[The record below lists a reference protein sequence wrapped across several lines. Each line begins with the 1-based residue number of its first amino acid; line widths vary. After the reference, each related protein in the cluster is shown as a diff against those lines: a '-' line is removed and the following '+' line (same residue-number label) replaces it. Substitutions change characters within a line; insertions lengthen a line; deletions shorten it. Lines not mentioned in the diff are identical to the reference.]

1 MRHMEARVN
10 AEASPPLTAVSDHE
24 PRWSGAL
31 QGASVGAPQVS
42 LIVPTRN
49 EVGNIRPLIA
59 RIATAQRGV
68 PTEVLFVDDSDDE
81 TPTVIATM
89 AEKFAE
95 DLAPGLTVRM
105 LHRPTGA
112 RRGGLGGGVV
122 EGFRA
127 ARAPWVCVMDADLQH
142 PPELVQSL
150 LDTAKAEDASLVVA
164 SRYCTTGDSAGL
176 SSRSRVFVSRAASAS
191 AKLLFPRRL
200 RKITDPMS
208 GFFLVDRNAV
218 DEDALRPSGFKI
230 LLEIAVRTE
239 GLRVAEV
246 GYAFG
251 DRHSGESKSGGREGM
266 RFVLHVGHLRGATLR
281 RPRASR
287 GRRQ

>member
-1 MRHMEARVN
+1 MGHMEARVN
-10 AEASPPLTAVSDHE
+10 AGAPPPLTAVPDHE
-24 PRWSGAL
+24 ARWSDAL
-31 QGASVGAPQVS
+31 QSAAVDVPHVSV
-42 LIVPTRN
+42 IVPTRN

-81 TPTVIATM
+81 TPTVIATIG
-89 AEKFAE
+89 EKFAE
-95 DLAPGLTVRM
+95 KLVPVLTVRM

-112 RRGGLGGGVV
+112 RHGGLGGGVV

-142 PPELVQSL
+142 PPELVRSL
-150 LDTAKAEDASLVVA
+150 LDTAKAENASLVVA

-218 DEDALRPSGFKI
+218 DEDALKPRGFKI
-230 LLEIAVRTE
+230 LLEIAVRTD

-251 DRHSGESKSGGREGM
+251 DRHSGESKSCGREGM
-266 RFVLHVGHLRGATLR
+266 RFVLHVGHLRGATIR
-281 RPRASR
+281 RSRASR
-287 GRRQ
+287 GRR

>member
-10 AEASPPLTAVSDHE
+10 VGSPPPLTAVPDRE
-24 PRWSGAL
+24 ARWSGAL
-31 QGASVGAPQVS
+31 QSASVDLPHVS

-81 TPTVIATM
+81 TPTIIATM
-89 AEKFAE
+89 AEELAE
-95 DLAPGLTVRM
+95 NLAPVLTVRM
-105 LHRPTGA
+105 LHRPAGA

-142 PPELVQSL
+142 PPELVRSL
-150 LDTAKAEDASLVVA
+150 LDTAKAENASLVVA

-176 SSRSRVFVSRAASAS
+176 SSRSRVLVSRAASAS
-191 AKLLFPRRL
+191 AKLLFPSRL

-208 GFFLVDRNAV
+208 GFFLVDRDAV
-218 DEDALRPSGFKI
+218 DEDGLKPSGYKI
-230 LLEIAVRTE
+230 LLEIAVRTN

-281 RPRASR
+281 RSSAARGSR
-287 GRRQ
+287 